1 MTLALDPELTVMV
14 LLSDPYPMHLGQV
27 HVIFRTSANDLGEP
41 SPSKKMSFY
50 PSSNKTLKVK
60 YRCFYDK

>member
-27 HVIFRTSANDLGEP
+27 HVIFRTSGNDLGEP
-41 SPSKKMSFY
+41 SPSKK
-50 PSSNKTLKVK
+50 
-60 YRCFYDK
+60 